1 MLKYATFSPSAKN
14 AQPWEAYVVAGERLD
29 ALRAKMDEAFR
40 QGRGVPMHAGRE
52 MPAWQAR
59 ARELSGALAPFLERQ
74 GWEPKSFIGR
84 CLRFFDAPAAAI
96 VCMDGEPSPLHL
108 LDIGMFTQTL
118 CLSAAGHG
126 LASCIIAYTL
136 IVEPVIREFLRLPAE
151 RRVMITVAL
160 GFPAKDQPMARTCT
174 SSDRGF
180 RCKRPER
187 SCDRSGLFHRDS
199 LSVARLL
206 FGGEVG
212 ADDQRHV
219 VLAGKSGQH
228 GVEALFHFRR
238 HVNFHGIHRH
248 RSSVNNLS

>member
-1 MLKYATFSPSAKN
+1 MSDEKSTELLAGIAARRSCRAFENTPPAPELLASVLKYATFSPSAKN
-14 AQPWEAYVVAGERLD
+14 AQPWEVYVVAGERLD
-29 ALRAKMDEAFR
+29 ALRAKMDEAFH

-59 ARELSGALAPFLERQ
+59 ARELNGALAPVLERQ

-160 GFPAKDQPMARTCT
+160 GFPAKDQPMAQ
-174 SSDRGF
+174 F
-180 RCKRPER
+180 
-187 SCDRSGLFHRDS
+187 RSGR
-199 LSVARLL
+199 AEA
-206 FGGEVG
+206 GENV
-212 ADDQRHV
+212 
-219 VLAGKSGQH
+219 
-228 GVEALFHFRR
+228 HF
-238 HVNFHGIHRH
+238 V
-248 RSSVNNLS
+248 